1 MCMWLQSCLQKN
13 ISLQTADEEFD
24 KLGEDVTKKASLLVH
39 HLNGATAARKRFGA
53 MLGMAA
59 WALSLLDASICVQN
73 GNHMHKLFHSLE
85 AHNVCK
91 VQGEPQI

>member
-1 MCMWLQSCLQKN
+1 MYAREIKREEQCPFLYICKCILYVYVIAVVSTKN

-39 HLNGATAARKRFGA
+39 HLSGATAARKRFGA

-59 WALSLLDASICVQN
+59 
-73 GNHMHKLFHSLE
+73 
-85 AHNVCK
+85 
-91 VQGEPQI
+91 